1 MMDRCPP
8 FPLPGRADV
17 DFAFTPEQV
26 ALRQELREYF
36 TALMTP
42 EVEDALAETGWEGPL
57 YKDLVR
63 QIGRDGWLG
72 VGWPKEYGGQGRT
85 PMEQLIF
92 FDEVQRANA
101 PVPMLAIN
109 TVGPTIMR
117 FGNDEQR
124 ARFLPPILA
133 GELHFAIGYTEPGAG
148 TDLASLRTAA
158 VRDGDEYV
166 VNGQKVF
173 TTQVDVAD
181 WVWLAVRTDPDAP
194 KHKGISILLM
204 PTDAPGFSHTPIHVM
219 GEGRTN
225 ATYYQDVRIPVANLV
240 GEENAGW
247 RLITTQL
254 NHERV
259 ALCNAGA
266 VERII
271 TEVRR
276 WAQDTKLAD
285 GRRVIDQEWVR
296 LNLAR
301 ATAETEALRLM
312 NNKVA
317 WSLQSGDL
325 KGADASAMKV
335 FGTESD
341 IRVNRLLME
350 ILGSAAYLARESP
363 EAVLHGRLEKR
374 CQSALIRTFGGGA
387 TEIHRDIIAMPGLQ
401 LPRPPR

>member
-1 MMDRCPP
+1 M
-8 FPLPGRADV
+8 

-42 EVEDALAETGWEGPL
+42 EVTAGLAESGFGGTL
-57 YKDLVR
+57 YKQLVR
-63 QIGRDGWLG
+63 RIGADGWLG
-72 VGWPKEYGGQGRT
+72 VGWPKEFGGHGRT
-85 PMEQLIF
+85 PVEQLIF
-92 FDEVQRANA
+92 FDEAQRATA
-101 PVPMLAIN
+101 PVPMLSIN

-117 FGNDEQR
+117 FGSDEQK

-158 VRDGDEYV
+158 VLDGDEYV
-166 VNGQKVF
+166 VNGQKVY
-173 TTQVDVAD
+173 TTQAD
-181 WVWLAVRTDPDAP
+181 DADYVWLAVRTDADAP

-204 PTDAPGFSHTPIHVM
+204 PTDTPGFSYTPIHVM
-219 GEGRTN
+219 GEGTTN
-225 ATYYQDVRIPVANLV
+225 ATYYQDVRIPVANRV

-259 ALCNAGA
+259 ALCNSGA
-266 VERII
+266 VERSI
-271 TEVRR
+271 TEVRG
-276 WAQDTKLAD
+276 WAQETKLAD
-285 GRRVIDQEWVR
+285 GRRVIDQDWVQ

-312 NNKVA
+312 NCKVA
-317 WSLQSGDL
+317 WALQSGDL

-350 ILGSAAYLARESP
+350 ILGSVAYLSRESP
-363 EAVLHGRLEKR
+363 DAVLRGRLEKR

-387 TEIHRDIIAMPGLQ
+387 TEIQRDIIAMQGLG
-401 LPRPPR
+401 LPRAPR

>member
-1 MMDRCPP
+1 M
-8 FPLPGRADV
+8 

-57 YKDLVR
+57 YKELVR

-117 FGNDEQR
+117 FGNDEQK

-181 WVWLAVRTDPDAP
+181 WLWLAVRTDPDAP

-271 TEVRR
+271 AEVRR

-285 GRRVIDQEWVR
+285 GRRVIDQDWVR

-312 NNKVA
+312 NLKVA

-341 IRVNRLLME
+341 IRVNRWLME
-350 ILGSAAYLARESP
+350 ILGSVAYLARESP
-363 EAVLHGRLEKR
+363 EAALHGRLEKR

-387 TEIHRDIIAMPGLQ
+387 TEIQRDIIAMQGLG
-401 LPRPPR
+401 LPRAPR

>member
-1 MMDRCPP
+1 M
-8 FPLPGRADV
+8 

-42 EVEDALAETGWEGPL
+42 EVEEALAETGWEGPL
-57 YKDLVR
+57 YKELVR

-148 TDLASLRTAA
+148 TDLASLRTSA

-181 WVWLAVRTDPDAP
+181 YVWLAVRTDPDAP

-276 WAQDTKLAD
+276 
-285 GRRVIDQEWVR
+285 
-296 LNLAR
+296 
-301 ATAETEALRLM
+301 
-312 NNKVA
+312 
-317 WSLQSGDL
+317 
-325 KGADASAMKV
+325 
-335 FGTESD
+335 
-341 IRVNRLLME
+341 
-350 ILGSAAYLARESP
+350 
-363 EAVLHGRLEKR
+363 
-374 CQSALIRTFGGGA
+374 
-387 TEIHRDIIAMPGLQ
+387 
-401 LPRPPR
+401 

>member
-1 MMDRCPP
+1 M
-8 FPLPGRADV
+8 
-17 DFAFTPEQV
+17 DFAFTPEQI

-36 TALMTP
+36 TAMMTP
-42 EVEDALAETGWEGPL
+42 EVEAGLAETGWEGPL
-57 YKDLVR
+57 YKELVR
-63 QIGRDGWLG
+63 RIGRDGWLG
-72 VGWPKEYGGQGRT
+72 VGWPTEYGGQGRT
-85 PMEQLIF
+85 PIEQLIF

-117 FGNDEQR
+117 FGSDEQK

-148 TDLASLRTAA
+148 TDLASLRTSA

-181 WVWLAVRTDPDAP
+181 WIWLAVRTDPTAP

-204 PTDAPGFSHTPIHVM
+204 PTDSPGFSHTPIHVM

-225 ATYYQDVRIPVANLV
+225 ATYYQDVRIPVTNLV

-266 VERII
+266 VERVI

-285 GRRVIDQEWVR
+285 GRRVTDQDWVR

-312 NNKVA
+312 NVKVA

-341 IRVNRLLME
+341 IRVNRWLME
-350 ILGSAAYLARESP
+350 ILGSAAYLSRESP

-387 TEIHRDIIAMPGLQ
+387 TEIQRDIIAMQGLG
-401 LPRPPR
+401 LPRAPR

>member
-1 MMDRCPP
+1 
-8 FPLPGRADV
+8 V
-17 DFAFTPEQV
+17 DFAFTPEQI
-26 ALRQELREYF
+26 ALRQELRDYF
-36 TALMTP
+36 TAMMTP
-42 EVEDALAETGWEGPL
+42 EVEAGLAETGWEGPL
-57 YKDLVR
+57 YKELVR

-117 FGNDEQR
+117 FGSDEQKE
-124 ARFLPPILA
+124 RFLPPILA

-148 TDLASLRTAA
+148 TDLASLRTSA
-158 VRDGDEYV
+158 VLDGDEFV

-181 WVWLAVRTDPDAP
+181 WIWLAVRTDPTAP

-204 PTDAPGFSHTPIHVM
+204 PTDTPGFSHTPIHVM

-266 VERII
+266 VERTI

-285 GRRVIDQEWVR
+285 GRRVIDQDWVQ

-312 NNKVA
+312 NLKVA

-341 IRVNRLLME
+341 IRVNRWLME
-350 ILGSAAYLARESP
+350 ILGSVAYLSRESP
-363 EAVLHGRLEKR
+363 EAVLQGRLEKR

-387 TEIHRDIIAMPGLQ
+387 TEIQRDIIAMQGLG
-401 LPRPPR
+401 LPRAPR

>member
-1 MMDRCPP
+1 M
-8 FPLPGRADV
+8 
-17 DFAFTPEQV
+17 DFAFTPEQE

-36 TALMTP
+36 TAMMTP
-42 EVEDALAETGWEGPL
+42 EVEAGLAETGWEGPL
-57 YKDLVR
+57 YKELVH

-72 VGWPKEYGGQGRT
+72 VGWPTEYGGQGRT
-85 PMEQLIF
+85 PVEQLIF

-117 FGNDEQR
+117 FGSDEQK

-148 TDLASLRTAA
+148 TDLASLRTSA

-194 KHKGISILLM
+194 KHNGISILLM

-271 TEVRR
+271 AEVRR
-276 WAQDTKLAD
+276 WAQETKLAD
-285 GRRVIDQEWVR
+285 GRRVIDQDWVQ

-312 NNKVA
+312 NLKVA

-341 IRVNRLLME
+341 IRVNRWLME
-350 ILGSAAYLARESP
+350 ILGSVAYLTRESP
-363 EAVLHGRLEKR
+363 EAALHGRLEKR

-387 TEIHRDIIAMPGLQ
+387 TEIQRDIIAMQGLG
-401 LPRPPR
+401 LPRAPR